1 MYPHQLINVLALC
14 NFNCW
19 IVGFCC
25 LFAEQHPACSVP
37 QCVSRVG
44 SKIWRQRK
52 LQNCYSKR
60 VRKCCILAQLHRESG
75 NVVAL
80 YDVNLCK
87 SFSILCEISCYNSMD
102 RGGQLSSGFTM
113 NNATHWHLITAV
125 LSKGWNELLLNGR
138 INRKWKPA
146 RENRQMGPP
155 VMSAHVIHL
164 RAPARG
170 QAKECP
176 LGDAASK
183 LLISVWILN
192 APWAWRLEAK
202 DERERDVG
210 YLIGVW
216 ILNTPWGR
224 MKWKMNMCCEI
235 RSYEHCC
242 LGVLWKYGPIW
253 STLSFFLS
261 LYTLVEK
268 RIDMTNLRDVKKT
281 RRYYIKMT
289 CALWT

>member
-1 MYPHQLINVLALC
+1 MDEIKDTVLIYGNAKGIVELVVFSEIRCGTNSFFFYMYPHQLINVLALC

-113 NNATHWHLITAV
+113 NNATH
-125 LSKGWNELLLNGR
+125 
-138 INRKWKPA
+138 
-146 RENRQMGPP
+146 
-155 VMSAHVIHL
+155 
-164 RAPARG
+164 
-170 QAKECP
+170 
-176 LGDAASK
+176 
-183 LLISVWILN
+183 
-192 APWAWRLEAK
+192 
-202 DERERDVG
+202 
-210 YLIGVW
+210 
-216 ILNTPWGR
+216 
-224 MKWKMNMCCEI
+224 
-235 RSYEHCC
+235 
-242 LGVLWKYGPIW
+242 
-253 STLSFFLS
+253 
-261 LYTLVEK
+261 
-268 RIDMTNLRDVKKT
+268 
-281 RRYYIKMT
+281 
-289 CALWT
+289 

>member
-87 SFSILCEISCYNSMD
+87 SFSILCEISCCFQYAS
-102 RGGQLSSGFTM
+102 GQLHGSGRSSQLWLHDEQRDTL
-113 NNATHWHLITAV
+113 TPYYCCPVYRL
-125 LSKGWNELLLNGR
+125 
-138 INRKWKPA
+138 KWTTPEWTDQQEMKPA
-146 RENRQMGPP
+146 RENRQVGPP

-170 QAKECP
+170 QAKECR

-183 LLISVWILN
+183 LLISLWILN
-192 APWAWRLEAK
+192 ASWAWRLEAK
-202 DERERDVG
+202 DERERDVISR
-210 YLIGVW
+210 LPDRC
-216 ILNTPWGR
+216 LNP
-224 MKWKMNMCCEI
+224 
-235 RSYEHCC
+235 EH
-242 LGVLWKYGPIW
+242 
-253 STLSFFLS
+253 TL
-261 LYTLVEK
+261 
-268 RIDMTNLRDVKKT
+268 
-281 RRYYIKMT
+281 
-289 CALWT
+289 AG